1 MYTYG
6 IHIVY
11 RFYPL
16 TYKLKRM
23 INLEIVFNYG
33 FVCSDTDTETWN
45 SGLQAHF
52 SSQVHVRR
60 SMLL

>member
-23 INLEIVFNYG
+23 INLEIVFNYSIQKKSKS
-33 FVCSDTDTETWN
+33 FIY
-45 SGLQAHF
+45 
-52 SSQVHVRR
+52 VRTINKI
-60 SMLL
+60 